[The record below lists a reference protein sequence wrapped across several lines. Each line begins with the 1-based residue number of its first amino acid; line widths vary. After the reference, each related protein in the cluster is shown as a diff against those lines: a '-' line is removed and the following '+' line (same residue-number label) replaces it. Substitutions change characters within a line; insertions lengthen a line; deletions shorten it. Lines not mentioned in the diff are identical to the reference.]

1 MPQHQSAIKRVRQ
14 NEVRRLR
21 NNEKRSKLRTL
32 YKKAINANTKE
43 EAEKTYRDAVAYID
57 KLSVKGIIHKN
68 TAARKKSA
76 LTRHLNSVQ

>member
-21 NNEKRSKLRTL
+21 NNQKRSKLRTL
-32 YKKAINANTKE
+32 YKKAMSATTKD
-43 EAEKTYRDAVAYID
+43 EAEKSYKDAIAYID
-57 KLSVKGIIHKN
+57 RLSVKGILHKN

-76 LTRHLNSVQ
+76 LTRHFNSVQ